1 MRSPL
6 GTPQLALA
14 LTFGQRATPVEHY
27 RVSPHTRE
35 STAGALNIRFRV
47 HEGWEV

>member
-14 LTFGQRATPVEHY
+14 LTVSQHAAPIEHC
-27 RVSPHTRE
+27 RVLPHTRE
-35 STAGALNIRFRV
+35 STARALNIRFRV
-47 HEGWEV
+47 HEGREV